1 MDDPSAY
8 GLVRLTEE
16 NAVREFV
23 EKPPADQIDT
33 DLISAGAYVLERSVL
48 DLVTADRN
56 VSIEREVW
64 PRLIGDGLYG
74 RPHRGAYW
82 LDIGTPQNYLQATFD
97 IIEANVHTAVADRL
111 RGTYL
116 AVDDTAVVHGRVIP
130 PAVVERGAEVAE
142 GAHVGSL
149 VVLGDGVRVGARTA
163 VERSVVLQGAQ
174 IGADCVLRDCIV
186 GPGVR
191 VGDKVKIQN
200 YALVYAPATLEPGV
214 FVGPA
219 VVLTNDLHPR
229 SVDVDGEIK
238 SADSWAPVG
247 VVVKEGASLGA
258 RAVCVAPVTV
268 GRWAMVGAGAVVI
281 RDVPDFALV
290 VGTPARQ
297 IGWVGRAGARLEK
310 DAESVWHC
318 PRTGE
323 RFVEEGGELREI

>member
-1 MDDPSAY
+1 MTAFVSESADVA
-8 GLVRLTEE
+8 GS
-16 NAVREFV
+16 AVVGPGSRIWHL
-23 EKPPADQIDT
+23 AQ
-33 DLISAGAYVLERSVL
+33 
-48 DLVTADRN
+48 
-56 VSIEREVW
+56 
-64 PRLIGDGLYG
+64 IGDKTVLGASCVVG
-74 RPHRGAYW
+74 RGAY
-82 LDIGTPQNYLQATFD
+82 
-97 IIEANVHTAVADRL
+97 
-111 RGTYL
+111 
-116 AVDDTAVVHGRVIP
+116 
-130 PAVVERGAEVAE
+130 
-142 GAHVGSL
+142 
-149 VVLGDGVRVGARTA
+149 
-163 VERSVVLQGAQ
+163 
-174 IGADCVLRDCIV
+174 V

-200 YALVYAPATLEPGV
+200 YALVYAPATLESGV

-297 IGWVGRAGARLEK
+297 IGWVGRAGIRLEK
-310 DAESVWHC
+310 DAESVWEC

-323 RFVEEGGELREI
+323 RFVEDGGELREI